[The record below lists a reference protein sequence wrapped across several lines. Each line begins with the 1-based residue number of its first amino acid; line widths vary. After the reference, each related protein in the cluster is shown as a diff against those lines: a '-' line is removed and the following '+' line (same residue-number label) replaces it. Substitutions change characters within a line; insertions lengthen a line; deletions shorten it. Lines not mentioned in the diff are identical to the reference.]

1 MRVDDNDHDE
11 QEDGDMIMEI
21 KFMMIMMI
29 KMMMLK
35 MMMIGM
41 MLELSTTLHRAFSK

>member
-1 MRVDDNDHDE
+1 VRVDHDE
-11 QEDGDMIMEI
+11 LEDDNDGDMIMEI

-35 MMMIGM
+35 MI
-41 MLELSTTLHRAFSK
+41 